1 MTFSNR
7 TARRLAIF
15 HALTLAF
22 VALAAL
28 SRVSAQDSSR
38 EILEH
43 IFVPTPDGVEE
54 MTVSPD
60 FEFTDDQYDAIESLL
75 EIPEGESAR
84 FYQERVETL
93 RANRAGLSRRW
104 YRQRAAQL
112 IPKIDAALKIASSQ
126 FSAAL
131 LLERRT
137 LFDRYN
143 TLVRQGDPDA
153 LLEFIREYDK
163 PRPEL
168 TAASLAE
175 LKSLPKPDWTLAP
188 NSLISQMY
196 EAYYRLRI
204 QNAARD
210 MNPAAIR
217 DVVDEIVASENPRV
231 SQVRQNLVEYVALY
245 DGNEA
250 ARLEQTLDDAR
261 ARRAQKNGMPYE
273 RNRAAEA
280 PLIPIDAPARK
291 AMKKLFTVP
300 DGRDLDF
307 YRQLLENITD
317 ATPDAS
323 SDAQLVREFQTLRQQ
338 ALEKTLRH
346 IVFMTDKAPA
356 SVISRDLDQ
365 YRTLVFENADYP
377 AAIELQKLDLLPLE
391 SYSQLQKTVETY
403 FARLI
408 ASGRYVDSDR
418 RREIIKEFADAAEKY
433 EIIFQVYE
441 NFFGRDVDDRTSEFA
456 KELRA
461 AICEAGLKSENP
473 GPYTRAKKMS
483 EPPKPAPETYV
494 GRTVDLRGLDVN
506 EAPFDMKSCDGK
518 PVILV
523 LSTSADWL
531 FREFDRLSSSRIG
544 SKLEGGEAAFVGYLV
559 KSRADTTRFNGNLNV
574 RYDFTKSLPK
584 LRAAV
589 YPILAEY
596 YSSDSNAEDGTDYP
610 MLGDQFLFKNEL
622 CLVLG
627 ADGKIIGAFN
637 PMGGESSR
645 DYLWKLEQLLD
656 NLLSP
661 RSSQ

>member
-559 KSRADTTRFNGNLNV
+559 KSRADTTRFNRNQNV

>member
-7 TARRLAIF
+7 TARYFVFFYASTF
-15 HALTLAF
+15 VFFALSF
-22 VALAAL
+22 L
-28 SRVSAQDSSR
+28 SRVSAQAPFLQPQDR
-38 EILEH
+38 VYAP
-43 IFVPTPDGVEE
+43 VPGGVEE
-54 MTVSPD
+54 KIVSSEYDFTNEEYDVIEALCEVPD
-60 FEFTDDQYDAIESLL
+60 
-75 EIPEGESAR
+75 GESAK
-84 FYQERVETL
+84 FYQECVEAL
-93 RANRAGLSRRW
+93 RANRAGLFNRW

-112 IPKIDAALKIASSQ
+112 IPKIDEALKVANARFNAALAE
-126 FSAAL
+126 
-131 LLERRT
+131 ERRAI
-137 LFDRYN
+137 FERYN
-143 TLVRQGDPDA
+143 TLARQGDPDA

-163 PRPEL
+163 PAPKL
-168 TAASLAE
+168 TVASLTE
-175 LKSLPKPDWTLAP
+175 LYSLPKPEWTPAP
-188 NSLISQMY
+188 NSLIAQMY
-196 EAYYRLRI
+196 ETYYRLRI
-204 QNAARD
+204 QKATRD
-210 MNPAAIR
+210 MNPAAIK
-217 DVVDEIVASENPRV
+217 DVVDEIVASDNPHV
-231 SQVRQNLVEYVALY
+231 AQLIQNLVEYVALY
-245 DGNEA
+245 DRDQAE
-250 ARLEQTLDDAR
+250 RLDQTLDDAR
-261 ARRAQKNGMPYE
+261 AREAQKNGWTYKS
-273 RNRAAEA
+273 NRAAEA
-280 PLIPIDAPARK
+280 PLIYVDSPTQK
-291 AMKKLFTVP
+291 AMKKFFVVP

-307 YRQLLENITD
+307 YRQLLQQFSNASPE
-317 ATPDAS
+317 TPD
-323 SDAQLVREFQTLRQQ
+323 DDQIVREFRALRQQ

-346 IVFMTDKAPA
+346 IVLMSNDAIEGVNP
-356 SVISRDLDQ
+356 VELER
-365 YRTLVFENADYP
+365 YRTVLFENADYP
-377 AAIELQKLDLLPLE
+377 AAIELQKLDLLPPE
-391 SYSQLQKTVETY
+391 SYSQLRKTVETY

-408 ASGRYVDSDR
+408 ASGQYVDIDR